1 MTPSDHYSLTS
12 EPIAIVVGTEPHTKT
27 WHLPKELL
35 LNASSFF
42 AAALNGNFTEA
53 KSKMIALPEDISD
66 AFSLFARWLY
76 IGKIGCVSVAPELEE
91 MERVWAIS
99 KTLVQA
105 CILGDKLGCLI
116 FRDLAML
123 KLIEHLSK
131 EIMGEEEIRYVF
143 DHSAQGSKL
152 RQFTIDELRW
162 VLQEGFLS
170 DLACDFFS
178 GATFAEDFGPVF
190 LETSLKANGAAI
202 DPQKQKERYLE
213 VLTGS
218 HGE

>member
-35 LNASSFF
+35 LNASPFF
-42 AAALNGNFTEA
+42 AAALNGDFIAAALN
-53 KSKMIALPEDISD
+53 MIALPEDSPE

-76 IGKIGCVSVAPELEE
+76 VGKIGCVPFTHHDGIIYRIYAL
-91 MERVWAIS
+91 S
-99 KTLVQA
+99 KTLLQA

-116 FRDLAML
+116 FRDLAVL
-123 KLIEHLSK
+123 EVIRHHSE
-131 EIMGEEEIRYVF
+131 EIIRVEEIRYIF

-152 RQFTIDELRW
+152 RQYMIDQLRW
-162 VLQEGFLS
+162 DLQEGFLS
-170 DLACDFFS
+170 DDACEFLSDARFV
-178 GATFAEDFGPVF
+178 EDVGPIF
-190 LETSLKANGAAI
+190 LETSLKADGAAI
-202 DPQKQKERYLE
+202 DPQRQKGRYLE

-218 HGE
+218 DGD